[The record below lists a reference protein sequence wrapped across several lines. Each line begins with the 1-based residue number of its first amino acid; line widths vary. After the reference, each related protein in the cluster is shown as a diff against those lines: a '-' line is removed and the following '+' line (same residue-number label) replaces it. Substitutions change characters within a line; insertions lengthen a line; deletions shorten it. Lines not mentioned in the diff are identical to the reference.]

1 MEHPLMDSQSM
12 PDAMKI
18 QEISFPNGNRALAVI
33 PPIGTRAIDLMRA
46 LGIPQPKV
54 LIMIAGGAARMDER
68 DHPNLM
74 RLFTDSI
81 AQIASTHNALVIDG
95 GTQSGVMELMGQG
108 IAKQQQRPV
117 LLGISPAGSV
127 TFPGKKRQKV
137 GSEEVP
143 LDPNHSHFVL
153 VETNEWG
160 GETETMYELAKVFS
174 ESCPSVAI
182 LIDGGAIAKN
192 EVLYNVRQKR
202 PIIVIEGSGRFADE
216 IARILHERSSLGADP
231 DLTEIA
237 SQGKLH
243 LFPLIGSTLEFEQLT
258 QRLLDEQQ

>member
-1 MEHPLMDSQSM
+1 MDSQPM
-12 PDAMKI
+12 PEATKI

-33 PPIGTRAIDLMRA
+33 PPPGTRATDLVRA
-46 LGIPQPKV
+46 LGIPKPRS
-54 LIMIAGGAARMDER
+54 LIMIVGGAARMNER
-68 DHPNLM
+68 NHPDLM
-74 RLFTDSI
+74 RLFTDGI
-81 AQIASTHNALVIDG
+81 AHIASTLNALVIDG
-95 GTQSGVMELMGQG
+95 GTQSGVMKLMGQG
-108 IAKQQQRPV
+108 VAKQQRRPV
-117 LLGISPAGSV
+117 LLGISPAGKV
-127 TFPGKKRQKV
+127 TYPGQTGHRV

-174 ESCPSVAI
+174 ESGPSVAI

-192 EVLYNVRQKR
+192 EVLYNVRQRR

-216 IARILHERSSLGADP
+216 IARILHEKSSFDADP

-237 SQGKLH
+237 GQGKLH
-243 LFPLIGSTLEFEQLT
+243 VFPLTGSTLEFEQLT